1 MNLDITDTYRNQPV
15 ARRARRLYD
24 QMRKGDKSHVRKLVY
39 LPPALA
45 IEVGLHYRLL
55 SKDGGTN
62 WVLLSHREYE
72 KVIKKMRQKKSRKS
86 TNRRGK
92 E

>member
-1 MNLDITDTYRNQPV
+1 MNLFIPSAYCNQPK

-24 QMRKGDKSHVRKLVY
+24 QMREGDKSHVRR
-39 LPPALA
+39 LA
-45 IEVGLHYRLL
+45 HIPIARVINVGRQYRLL

-72 KVIKKMRQKKSRKS
+72 KVIKKMRQKKNRKS